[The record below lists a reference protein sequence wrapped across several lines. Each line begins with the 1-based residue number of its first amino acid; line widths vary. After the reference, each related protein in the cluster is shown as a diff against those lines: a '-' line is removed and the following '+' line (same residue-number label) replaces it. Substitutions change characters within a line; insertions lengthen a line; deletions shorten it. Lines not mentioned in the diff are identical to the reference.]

1 MSLELPIILAVLAGL
16 VVLAN
21 LAESRAALRPLLHA
35 AIQGLNVGLFL
46 SVALLPEATP
56 IAIALGFGFALAASL
71 LLLRPA
77 RERLAG
83 IFPRRNAIFDSN
95 TGAQAGRSGFSPD
108 SMVHMTALVLCVY
121 LLANTIL
128 SYALAGGL
136 PGLAEQFSAPSGGL
150 DSDLLSPASLIL
162 NMAIFVMFGALGA
175 GMGTRRTLPAT
186 LERLGL
192 RAPTLREL
200 GAGIGMAFV
209 LFWAVLLI
217 GSLWQMIA
225 PPETLEQ
232 QTELSGLI
240 AGSIDTMTAA
250 LFLALTA
257 AIGEEIAFRGA
268 LQPVFG
274 LLPTAVIFTLTHIQ
288 YTLTPATL
296 VILIVGLG
304 FGYVRQRY
312 NTTAAIVTHFLYN
325 GALLGVALYGRY
337 LFDLMQSMR

>member
-1 MSLELPIILAVLAGL
+1 
-16 VVLAN
+16 
-21 LAESRAALRPLLHA
+21 
-35 AIQGLNVGLFL
+35 VGLFL

-56 IAIALGFGFALAASL
+56 LIMALALGFALAASL
-71 LLLRPA
+71 LLLRPV

-83 IFPRRNAIFDSN
+83 LFPRRNAFFEPT
-95 TGAQAGRSGFSPD
+95 TGTLAGRPGFSPD

-136 PGLAEQFSAPSGGL
+136 PGLAEQFSTSSGGL
-150 DSDLLSPASLIL
+150 ESGILSPTSLLL
-162 NMAIFVMFGALGA
+162 NMGIFVLFAVLGA
-175 GMGTRRTLPAT
+175 GLGMRRSLPDT

-192 RAPTLREL
+192 RAPTMREL

-217 GSLWQMIA
+217 GSIWQLIV
-225 PPETLEQ
+225 PPETIEE

-268 LQPVFG
+268 LQPIFG

-296 VILIVGLG
+296 GILIVGLG

-325 GALLGVALYGRY
+325 GSLLAIALYGRY
-337 LFDLMQSMR
+337 LFDLMQSIQ